1 MQAWVLELREAIYDA
16 TNILDICQLK
26 AMERGP
32 SHDDGCFNPLLFCLR
47 NPIHAHKIGNRIK
60 NLNQRLEDIKKRSLD
75 FNFINLNS
83 YEDRSK
89 RVASSRP
96 GSRETSDALDESSL
110 VGENIEED
118 TRNLVEMLT
127 TMELLNCENNK
138 ILVFAI
144 VGVGG
149 IGKTTLAKKIFN
161 HDLIQQEFT
170 KKIWLSVNKDFNE
183 TELLRRAVI
192 EAGGD
197 HQSAG
202 NTRGVLERALKKALN
217 GQKTLLVMDDV
228 WEHQAW
234 EDVLQTPFVSS
245 TLAHGSRVLVT
256 TRHAT
261 VARGMMAMKPY
272 HRVNKL
278 DPEDA
283 WLLLKKKVRMNYL
296 IHETNNIMFF

>member
-1 MQAWVLELREAIYDA
+1 MAGVLDALASYVQNMLTEMARDEVHMLLGVTGEIEKMDIKLKDLKNFLVDADRRSITDQSVQAWVLELREAMYDA

-89 RVASSRP
+89 RVASSRL
-96 GSRETSDALDESSL
+96 GSRETSDVLDESSL

-138 ILVFAI
+138 ILVFCY
-144 VGVGG
+144 
-149 IGKTTLAKKIFN
+149 
-161 HDLIQQEFT
+161 
-170 KKIWLSVNKDFNE
+170 
-183 TELLRRAVI
+183 RRSWR
-192 EAGGD
+192 D
-197 HQSAG
+197 
-202 NTRGVLERALKKALN
+202 
-217 GQKTLLVMDDV
+217 
-228 WEHQAW
+228 W
-234 EDVLQTPFVSS
+234 
-245 TLAHGSRVLVT
+245 
-256 TRHAT
+256 
-261 VARGMMAMKPY
+261 
-272 HRVNKL
+272 
-278 DPEDA
+278 
-283 WLLLKKKVRMNYL
+283 
-296 IHETNNIMFF
+296 